1 MANLIVRDLDE
12 SLVRALKQRA
22 AKHGH
27 SAEAEHREILA
38 TALRRPRKRH
48 LADVLAAVPN
58 VGRDDDFTRSE
69 DTIEA
74 ERVPG

>member
-12 SLVRALKQRA
+12 SLVRALKKRA
-22 AKHGH
+22 ANHGH